1 MFVLVVARASTD
13 QTLKNKN
20 LMQPQNQHAE
30 MGTGGA
36 SIEKQECPS
45 CRSLFIRGMRF
56 CRQCGYRLGE
66 GVEEYVETRR
76 FSGMP
81 PAASSVAT
89 AATPASVRSA
99 SVEEKWGAAPMAR
112 MNAAPLE
119 PLRPF
124 SLREMRS
131 SNCIK
136 RMNWTGWVV
145 LGVAV
150 TMVASGGFIFKP
162 ISQWRG
168 DQGVSTSAPR
178 SFFGTQ
184 SFEDADVGDGALIT
198 SVTLPDSPAVQAG
211 LIGGDVITSFD
222 GQPVEDED
230 EMRELLA
237 ATPVG
242 KTVEVI
248 YLRDGET
255 KQATLTTISSKE
267 FKEIDFGDRPEG
279 EGFLGLDPGDLERV
293 AVPGTK
299 IYGVQLGDVYRNRP
313 GYLAGLREG
322 DVVIEFN
329 GTLIRTEKEFLSR
342 INEALPDSTVKAVVM
357 RGGERLEI
365 PVKMGRD

>member
-1 MFVLVVARASTD
+1 
-13 QTLKNKN
+13 
-20 LMQPQNQHAE
+20 MQPQNQHAE

-36 SIEKQECPS
+36 SVEKHECPS
-45 CRSLFIRGMRF
+45 CRALFIRGMRF

-81 PAASSVAT
+81 PVTTTAAAASAGTVGIN
-89 AATPASVRSA
+89 
-99 SVEEKWGAAPMAR
+99 EKWKPAPLAH

-131 SNCIK
+131 SNCMK

-145 LGVAV
+145 LSIAV

-162 ISQWRG
+162 ISGWRG
-168 DQGVSTSAPR
+168 DQSAGLSAPR
-178 SFFGTQ
+178 SFFGEQ

-198 SVTLPDSPAVQAG
+198 SVTLPDSPAAQAG

-222 GQPVEDED
+222 GQPVKDED
-230 EMRELLA
+230 EMRKLLA

-242 KTVEVI
+242 KTVELT
-248 YLRDGET
+248 YLRDGEI
-255 KQATLTTISSKE
+255 KQAMLTTISSKE

-279 EGFLGLDPGDLERV
+279 EGFLGIDPGDLERV
-293 AVPGTK
+293 AVPGAK
-299 IYGVQLGDVYRNRP
+299 IHGVQLGDVYRNRP